1 MKKKRIDLVHS
12 IEIRKKSSNCC
23 EKEFRLDISEAFLTE
38 QTVILTHIGREVW
51 FLHLWRLETIH
62 RVPARTLVLRKQGS
76 HRATTSLPK
85 LQLLKDTALSFGC
98 TNRGMKCNKWN
109 HVVWTGFGIERQVT
123 LQLQGSVISIS

>member
-51 FLHLWRLETIH
+51 FLHFWRLETIH

-76 HRATTSLPK
+76 H
-85 LQLLKDTALSFGC
+85 
-98 TNRGMKCNKWN
+98 
-109 HVVWTGFGIERQVT
+109 
-123 LQLQGSVISIS
+123 